1 MLSFKHPNLMS
12 LIGLC
17 FDGDVPLIIMPFMS
31 GGSVLDYVRQNRDNL
46 YFTAE
51 SSQEKV
57 IMCTSVCVWLHAC
70 IAYR

>member
-1 MLSFKHPNLMS
+1 MLSLTPKSHVI
-12 LIGLC
+12 IGMC
-17 FDGDVPLIIMPFMS
+17 FDGDVPLVIMPFMS

-57 IMCTSVCVWLHAC
+57 MCCTPLCVCMC
-70 IAYR
+70 G